1 MKKFSLILFFT
12 LTATFLQAQ
21 VNKTKTFLYAN
32 AGLNLATFYQSTP
45 KTEAELAFRNIFV
58 PEGGISIRAEY
69 PTLIGFETGLNFS
82 QKGTRLKSSD
92 SLGDTRYKLN
102 YVTAFFDGLYYF
114 QLHGNNNNVYAGVGL
129 YGGYAVNGKAINDV
143 TKTDI
148 DFDGETW
155 KKFDLGLQLKTG
167 LSLNDKLTVGVNYD
181 LAFLKTLT
189 TKDLAGNE
197 NNCRNSILTVS
208 LGIRL
213 LKF

>member
-82 QKGTRLKSSD
+82 QKGTRLESSD

-114 QLHGNNNNVYAGVGL
+114 QLQGNNNNVYAGVGYNL
-129 YGGYAVNGKAINDV
+129 DYYWNIREVDPPVNKTTDFQSYGLNSTEMASAPSRMISQISV
-143 TKTDI
+143 TLRKPAAMLMS
-148 DFDGETW
+148 
-155 KKFDLGLQLKTG
+155 K
-167 LSLNDKLTVGVNYD
+167 
-181 LAFLKTLT
+181 
-189 TKDLAGNE
+189 
-197 NNCRNSILTVS
+197 
-208 LGIRL
+208 
-213 LKF
+213 